1 MGGLYLTDLADV
13 VRRAGLSVIEVG
25 SGPSQTGTAWKTRAR
40 GSGGYSSGRP
50 NAVMVHHTASGAS
63 ADGWGDANYCTF
75 SDSDRPLCNL
85 YLSRKGQV
93 WVCAAGATNTNGSG
107 GPLGPVPKDSMNSC
121 AIGIEAGN
129 NGTGEPWPDAQQD
142 AYVKLASA
150 LCSAYGI
157 PTSQVY
163 SHAEWAPSR
172 KVDPAGPSQWS
183 KSSGGGSSNMW
194 NMGAFR
200 ASCGGAA
207 PGPGPGP
214 GPATEGEGAP
224 EMAVAIQA
232 SDGTPEQQAMI
243 FAWQPGCSIGWLTS
257 DAQINVGLITGALAF
272 DSSSKPLR
280 NFGAAEIQDFINR
293 YWAGGPKPPGWQ

>member
-13 VRRAGLSVIEVG
+13 VRRAGLTVTEVG

-75 SDSDRPLCNL
+75 SDSDKPLCNL

-129 NGTGEPWPDAQQD
+129 NGTGEPWPDVQQD
-142 AYVKLASA
+142 AYVTLASA

-172 KVDPAGPSQWS
+172 KVDPAGPSRWA
-183 KSSGGGSSNMW
+183 KSGTWPMDPFRSDVAGGGGALDIGVNDMLQMFTVPDGKSPATTFVTNGVWYRVLPTQDAISAMTVMLATAGMAN
-194 NMGAFR
+194 NVGTLNKGQLAAAGCYVSPEGQMGANN
-200 ASCGGAA
+200 
-207 PGPGPGP
+207 PY
-214 GPATEGEGAP
+214 
-224 EMAVAIQA
+224 V
-232 SDGTPEQQAMI
+232 
-243 FAWQPGCSIGWLTS
+243 
-257 DAQINVGLITGALAF
+257 
-272 DSSSKPLR
+272 
-280 NFGAAEIQDFINR
+280 
-293 YWAGGPKPPGWQ
+293 